1 VKNARSASS
10 LALILSLCFAS
21 GFPAHAADT
30 AQSIQLSEK
39 LEIVRTQRLNIEK
52 ALVDAEKTKKST
64 EAQLKRLKSLQKLQ
78 HQEKELTEKRLAE
91 LEKYLV
97 ELTTRKDEVQKKIE
111 AIQGR
116 LRIKFSKLVHPLL
129 YEQDRFLRGDEG
141 EGERAVRDRV
151 ISSVTLLELKELESL
166 HADLLDAD
174 EISARI
180 EEEKQQI
187 SSLMQDISEQESLIA
202 FHKKLREDI
211 TKDKHEE
218 HLRQLDEY
226 RKLKTSEVEIERMV
240 SRFQERQKL
249 EHDQDV
255 KKLEPQVAFRAKS
268 LPWPLK
274 GKLVGTYG
282 QHKDEK
288 TGLNIFKKG
297 IDILTMVDD
306 APVTAV
312 MDGKI
317 QFAGDIPGKGKVVI
331 VEHPGSLFTIYAG
344 LRDLTKQTGTDVKA
358 SEKLGTLETQT
369 PLYFEIRARNVAIDP
384 VKWLQ

>member
-226 RKLKTSEVEIERMV
+226 RKLKTSEVE
-240 SRFQERQKL
+240 
-249 EHDQDV
+249 
-255 KKLEPQVAFRAKS
+255 PQVAFRAKS